1 MDKFDQKD
9 ILRRIPAVDQ
19 LLLRANISSWVV
31 RTSREFVVAEI
42 QKLLQGIRD
51 AIQSDSLRSETDIT
65 AEALEIALVE
75 NLQTRLRPNL
85 RPVINA
91 TGVILHTNLGRA
103 LLSKTAQETLSASSA
118 NYTNLEYDISSGR
131 R

>member
-31 RTSREFVVAEI
+31 RTSSEFVVAEI

-75 NLQTRLRPNL
+75 N
-85 RPVINA
+85 
-91 TGVILHTNLGRA
+91 
-103 LLSKTAQETLSASSA
+103 
-118 NYTNLEYDISSGR
+118 
-131 R
+131 